1 MKRGIAMLL
10 ALLLALSFAAAESP
24 VPTEE
29 WMIGE
34 TIELAKRIQALGAD
48 EAYGRMYSSDEQI
61 LSVGKTA
68 AQMTIPDASK
78 ATVIYVDMNSFLPS
92 AAGTAVT
99 LSDEAAHAMNMQF
112 GSILLQMTVST
123 YGVYATAGAS
133 VYHAEEVYP
142 GFDAFANAVVLLD
155 CDTAT
160 IGAAFSMT
168 DNGVVTATAKL
179 LPAGAMNAYLAFGM
193 PSVQTESRTIQAAEG
208 DDWYKTAALDA
219 EARLKL
225 LMSDEMYVEGMG
237 ASDEIKAVLDGYA
250 AGEDA
255 GMECVREIVPSKDI
269 LPNVSFENE
278 TQKRFMTENLSSQVP
293 TILLARKGVAE
304 LSAGNMVN
312 ATLYYSGFAD
322 FESRVVFVDAKTFT
336 AGVSF
341 TNMGKGVV
349 CVRAIPMPADILK
362 DFVETDVLD
371 TLEWWTNSVG

>member
-1 MKRGIAMLL
+1 MKRGIALLL
-10 ALLLALSFAAAESP
+10 AFLLALSFAAAAESP
-24 VPTEE
+24 ASTEE
-29 WMIGE
+29 WMVGE

-61 LSVGKTA
+61 LSVGRTA

-78 ATVIYVDMNSFLPS
+78 ATVIYVDMNSFLMS

-112 GSILLQMTVST
+112 GSILLQMAGSA
-123 YGVYATAGAS
+123 YGVYATAGMS

-155 CDTAT
+155 CGTAM

-168 DNGVVTATAKL
+168 DNGIVAATAKL
-179 LPAGAMNAYLAFGM
+179 LPAGAMNTYLAINM

-208 DDWYKTAALDA
+208 DEWYKTAALDA
-219 EARLKL
+219 AARLKL
-225 LMSDEMYVEGMG
+225 LMSDAMYVEGMG

-255 GMECVREIVPSKDI
+255 GMECVREIIPSKDI
-269 LPNVSFENE
+269 LPNMSFENE
-278 TQKRFMTENLSSQVP
+278 TQKRFMAENMASQVP
-293 TILLARKGVAE
+293 TVLLVRKGVTE
-304 LSAGNMVN
+304 LSAGSMVN
-312 ATLYYSGFAD
+312 ATLYYSGFSD
-322 FESRVVFVDAKTFT
+322 FESRVVFVDAKTFI
-336 AGVSF
+336 AGVSL

-349 CVRAIPMPADILK
+349 SVRAIPMPADILK
-362 DFVETDVLD
+362 DFSETDIPNML
-371 TLEWWTNSVG
+371 GMAG

>member
-10 ALLLALSFAAAESP
+10 ALLLALSFTAAAEASTS
-24 VPTEE
+24 TEE

-48 EAYGRMYSSDEQI
+48 EAYGRIYSSDEQI

-78 ATVIYVDMNSFLPS
+78 ATVIYADINSFLLS
-92 AAGTAVT
+92 AAETTVT
-99 LSDEAAHAMNMQF
+99 LSDEATHAMNMQF
-112 GSILLQMTVST
+112 GSILLQMTAST
-123 YGVYATAGAS
+123 YGVYAAAGMN

-142 GFDAFANAVVLLD
+142 GFGVFANAVVLLD
-155 CDTAT
+155 CDAAT

-208 DDWYKTAALDA
+208 DDWYEAAALDA
-219 EARLKL
+219 AARLKL
-225 LMSDEMYVEGMG
+225 LMSDGMYVEGMG

-269 LPNVSFENE
+269 LPHMSFENE
-278 TQKRFMTENLSSQVP
+278 TQKRFMTENLASQLP
-293 TILLARKGVAE
+293 TILLGRKGAAE
-304 LSAGNMVN
+304 LAAGGVVN
-312 ATLYYSGFAD
+312 AALYYSGFPD
-322 FESRVVFVDAKTFT
+322 FESRVVFVDAKTFI
-336 AGVSF
+336 AGVSL

-349 CVRAIPMPADILK
+349 CVRAIPMPDDILN
-362 DFVETDVLD
+362 DFSETDIPDML
-371 TLEWWTNSVG
+371 GMAG

>member
-1 MKRGIAMLL
+1 MKRGIALLL
-10 ALLLALSFAAAESP
+10 ALLLALSFAAAAESP
-24 VPTEE
+24 ASTEE

-34 TIELAKRIQALGAD
+34 TIELAKRIHALGAD
-48 EAYGRMYSSDEQI
+48 ETYGRMYSSDEQI

-68 AQMTIPDASK
+68 AQMTITDASK
-78 ATVIYVDMNSFLPS
+78 ATVIYVDMNSFLMS

-112 GSILLQMTVST
+112 GSILLQMTGSA
-123 YGVYATAGAS
+123 YGVYATAGMS

-155 CDTAT
+155 CGTAT
-160 IGAAFSMT
+160 IGVAFSMT
-168 DNGVVTATAKL
+168 DNGIVAATAKL
-179 LPAGAMNAYLAFGM
+179 LPAGAMNAYLAINM

-208 DDWYKTAALDA
+208 DEWYKTAALDA
-219 EARLKL
+219 AARLKL
-225 LMSDEMYVEGMG
+225 LMSDAMYVEGMG

-255 GMECVREIVPSKDI
+255 GMECVREIIPSKDI
-269 LPNVSFENE
+269 LPKMSFENE
-278 TQKRFMTENLSSQVP
+278 TQKFMAENMASQVP
-293 TILLARKGVAE
+293 TMLLARKGVTE
-304 LSAGNMVN
+304 LSAGSMVN
-312 ATLYYSGFAD
+312 ATLYYSGFSD

-336 AGVSF
+336 AGVSL

-362 DFVETDVLD
+362 DFSETDIPNML
-371 TLEWWTNSVG
+371 GMAG

>member
-1 MKRGIAMLL
+1 MKRGIALLL
-10 ALLLALSFAAAESP
+10 AFLLALSFAAAAESP
-24 VPTEE
+24 ASTEE
-29 WMIGE
+29 WMVGE

-61 LSVGKTA
+61 LSVGRTA

-78 ATVIYVDMNSFLPS
+78 ATVIYVDMNSFLMS

-112 GSILLQMTVST
+112 GSILLQMTGSA
-123 YGVYATAGAS
+123 YGVYATAGMS

-155 CDTAT
+155 CGTAM

-168 DNGVVTATAKL
+168 DNGIVAATAKL
-179 LPAGAMNAYLAFGM
+179 LPAGAMNTYLAINM

-208 DDWYKTAALDA
+208 DEWYKTAALDA
-219 EARLKL
+219 AARLKL
-225 LMSDEMYVEGMG
+225 LMSDAMYVEGMG

-255 GMECVREIVPSKDI
+255 GMECVREIIPSKDI
-269 LPNVSFENE
+269 LPNMSFENE
-278 TQKRFMTENLSSQVP
+278 TQKRFMAENMASQVP
-293 TILLARKGVAE
+293 TVLLVRKGVTE
-304 LSAGNMVN
+304 LSAGSMVN
-312 ATLYYSGFAD
+312 ATLYYSGFSD

-362 DFVETDVLD
+362 DFSETDIPNML
-371 TLEWWTNSVG
+371 GMAG

>member
-10 ALLLALSFAAAESP
+10 AFLLALSFAAAAESP
-24 VPTEE
+24 ASTEE
-29 WMIGE
+29 WMVGE
-34 TIELAKRIQALGAD
+34 TIELAKRIQELGAD

-61 LSVGKTA
+61 LSVGGTA

-78 ATVIYVDMNSFLPS
+78 ATVIYVDMNSFLMS

-112 GSILLQMTVST
+112 GSILLQMTGSA
-123 YGVYATAGAS
+123 YGVYATAGMS

-155 CDTAT
+155 CGTAT

-168 DNGVVTATAKL
+168 DNGIVAATAKL
-179 LPAGAMNAYLAFGM
+179 LPAGAMNAYLAINM

-208 DDWYKTAALDA
+208 DEWYKTAALNA
-219 EARLKL
+219 AARLKL
-225 LMSDEMYVEGMG
+225 LMSDAMYVEGMG

-255 GMECVREIVPSKDI
+255 GMECVREIIPSKDI
-269 LPNVSFENE
+269 LPNMSFENE
-278 TQKRFMTENLSSQVP
+278 TQKRFMAENMASQVP
-293 TILLARKGVAE
+293 TMLLARKGVTE
-304 LSAGNMVN
+304 LSAGSMVN
-312 ATLYYSGFAD
+312 ATLYYSGFSD

-349 CVRAIPMPADILK
+349 CARAIPMPADILK
-362 DFVETDVLD
+362 DFSETDIP
-371 TLEWWTNSVG
+371 NMPGMAG

>member
-10 ALLLALSFAAAESP
+10 AFLLALSFAAAAESP
-24 VPTEE
+24 ASTEE
-29 WMIGE
+29 WMIVE

-61 LSVGKTA
+61 LSVGGTA

-78 ATVIYVDMNSFLPS
+78 ATVIYVDMNSFLMS

-112 GSILLQMTVST
+112 GSILLQMTGSA
-123 YGVYATAGAS
+123 YGVYATAGMS

-155 CDTAT
+155 CGTVT

-168 DNGVVTATAKL
+168 DNGIVAATAKL
-179 LPAGAMNAYLAFGM
+179 LPAGAMNAYLAINM

-208 DDWYKTAALDA
+208 DEWYKTAALNA
-219 EARLKL
+219 AARLKL
-225 LMSDEMYVEGMG
+225 LMSDAMYVEGMG

-255 GMECVREIVPSKDI
+255 GMECVREIIPSKDI
-269 LPNVSFENE
+269 LPNMSFENE
-278 TQKRFMTENLSSQVP
+278 TQKRFMAENMASQVP
-293 TILLARKGVAE
+293 TMLLARKGVTE
-304 LSAGNMVN
+304 LSAGSMVN
-312 ATLYYSGFAD
+312 ATLYYSGFSD

-341 TNMGKGVV
+341 TNVGKGVV

-362 DFVETDVLD
+362 DFSETDIPNML
-371 TLEWWTNSVG
+371 GMAG

>member
-10 ALLLALSFAAAESP
+10 AFLLALSFAAAAESP
-24 VPTEE
+24 ASTEE
-29 WMIGE
+29 WMVGE
-34 TIELAKRIQALGAD
+34 TIELAKRIQELGAD

-61 LSVGKTA
+61 LSVGGTA

-78 ATVIYVDMNSFLPS
+78 ATVIYVDMNSFLMS

-112 GSILLQMTVST
+112 GSILLQMTGSA
-123 YGVYATAGAS
+123 YGVYATAGMS

-155 CDTAT
+155 CGTAK

-168 DNGVVTATAKL
+168 DNGIVAATAKL
-179 LPAGAMNAYLAFGM
+179 LPAGAMNAYLAINM

-208 DDWYKTAALDA
+208 DEWYKTAALNA
-219 EARLKL
+219 AARLKL
-225 LMSDEMYVEGMG
+225 LMSDAMYVEGMG

-255 GMECVREIVPSKDI
+255 GMECVREIIPSKDI
-269 LPNVSFENE
+269 LPNMSFENE
-278 TQKRFMTENLSSQVP
+278 TQKRFMAENMAYQVP
-293 TILLARKGVAE
+293 TVLLARKGVTE
-304 LSAGNMVN
+304 LSAGIMVN
-312 ATLYYSGFAD
+312 ATLYYSGFSD
-322 FESRVVFVDAKTFT
+322 FESRVVFVDAKTFI
-336 AGVSF
+336 AGVSL

-362 DFVETDVLD
+362 DFSETDIPNML
-371 TLEWWTNSVG
+371 GMAG

>member
-10 ALLLALSFAAAESP
+10 AFLLALSFAAAAESP
-24 VPTEE
+24 ASTEE
-29 WMIGE
+29 WMVVE

-61 LSVGKTA
+61 LSVGGTA

-78 ATVIYVDMNSFLPS
+78 ATVLYFDMNSFLMS

-112 GSILLQMTVST
+112 GSILLQMTGSA
-123 YGVYATAGAS
+123 YGVYATAGMS

-155 CDTAT
+155 CGTAT

-168 DNGVVTATAKL
+168 DSIVAATAKL
-179 LPAGAMNAYLAFGM
+179 LPAGAMNTYLAINM

-208 DDWYKTAALDA
+208 DEWYKTAALDA
-219 EARLKL
+219 AARLKL
-225 LMSDEMYVEGMG
+225 LMSDAMYVEGMG

-255 GMECVREIVPSKDI
+255 GMECVREIIPSKDI
-269 LPNVSFENE
+269 LPNMSFENE
-278 TQKRFMTENLSSQVP
+278 TQKRFMAENMASQVP
-293 TILLARKGVAE
+293 TVLLARKGVAE
-304 LSAGNMVN
+304 LSAGSMVN
-312 ATLYYSGFAD
+312 ATLYYSGFSD

-336 AGVSF
+336 AGVSL

-349 CVRAIPMPADILK
+349 CVRAIPMSADILK
-362 DFVETDVLD
+362 DFSETDIPNML
-371 TLEWWTNSVG
+371 GMAG

>member
-10 ALLLALSFAAAESP
+10 AFLLALSFAAAAESP
-24 VPTEE
+24 ASTEE
-29 WMIGE
+29 WMIVE

-61 LSVGKTA
+61 LSAGGTA

-78 ATVIYVDMNSFLPS
+78 ATVIYVDMNSFLMS
-92 AAGTAVT
+92 AARTAVT

-112 GSILLQMTVST
+112 GSILLQMTGSA
-123 YGVYATAGAS
+123 YGVYATAGMS

-155 CDTAT
+155 CGTAT

-168 DNGVVTATAKL
+168 DNGIVAATAKL
-179 LPAGAMNAYLAFGM
+179 LPAGAMNAYLAINM

-208 DDWYKTAALDA
+208 DEWYKTAALDA
-219 EARLKL
+219 AARLKL
-225 LMSDEMYVEGMG
+225 LMSDAMYVEGMG

-255 GMECVREIVPSKDI
+255 GMECVREIIPSKDI
-269 LPNVSFENE
+269 LPNMSFENE
-278 TQKRFMTENLSSQVP
+278 TQKQFMTENLASQVP
-293 TILLARKGVAE
+293 TMLLARKGVTE
-304 LSAGNMVN
+304 LSAGSMVN
-312 ATLYYSGFAD
+312 ATLYYSGFSD
-322 FESRVVFVDAKTFT
+322 FESRVVFVDAKTFI
-336 AGVSF
+336 AGVSL

-349 CVRAIPMPADILK
+349 SVRAIPMPADILK
-362 DFVETDVLD
+362 DFSETDIPNML
-371 TLEWWTNSVG
+371 GMAG